1 MESCTN
7 HAVWCTTIVR
17 VRICECVFLK
27 CVKNT
32 FFLVHW
38 SVFESVV
45 FQWQLCHFHL
55 IDLHTAFWNT
65 CASVRKCVCVWQSK
79 YLHVGSSKWHSRWD
93 LKGAT
98 QQGFVNWLQFA
109 VCHHQGL
116 AIVSAP
122 SFWILTAAQ
131 KVQERSTL
139 GLKIFRTHI
148 GFVDG
153 SRHIIEIW

>member
-1 MESCTN
+1 MYHYCESA
-7 HAVWCTTIVR
+7 HMWV
-17 VRICECVFLK
+17 CVFKMCKKYFLFGTLISVWICSISVTVVPFPPNWFTYCVLK
-27 CVKNT
+27 YMCI
-32 FFLVHW
+32 
-38 SVFESVV
+38 SEEM
-45 FQWQLCHFHL
+45 
-55 IDLHTAFWNT
+55 
-65 CASVRKCVCVWQSK
+65 CVCVWQSK

>member
-17 VRICECVFLK
+17 VRIFECVFLK

-65 CASVRKCVCVWQSK
+65 CASVRKCVCVAEQTPSCWKFQMT
-79 YLHVGSSKWHSRWD
+79 
-93 LKGAT
+93 LKM
-98 QQGFVNWLQFA
+98 GFER
-109 VCHHQGL
+109 CYSTR
-116 AIVSAP
+116 ICE
-122 SFWILTAAQ
+122 LTAICSVSPSRVSQ
-131 KVQERSTL
+131 CICSIFLNLNFCTESPGEVYPW
-139 GLKIFRTHI
+139 LKNIQNSYRI
-148 GFVDG
+148 CG
-153 SRHIIEIW
+153 W